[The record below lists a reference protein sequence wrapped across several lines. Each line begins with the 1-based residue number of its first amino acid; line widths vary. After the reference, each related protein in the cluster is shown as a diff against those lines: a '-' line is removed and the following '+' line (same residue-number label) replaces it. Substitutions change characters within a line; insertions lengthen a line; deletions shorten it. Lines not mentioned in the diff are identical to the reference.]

1 MRLRE
6 LRRSDLLEL
15 NAWRND
21 RDVVAGLG
29 SHFAFIGP
37 EVDEAW
43 FNAYLASRPS
53 NIRLAIVDDEPG
65 AAETLIGCIYLLDI
79 SWISRSG
86 ELALMIGR
94 KDYWN
99 RGVGSRATAA
109 MLEHAFMDLG
119 LHRVWLRVNVDNAPA
134 RRVYSR
140 AGFRVEGTLQQAS
153 FKEGKYTDVHL
164 MAILAS
170 EYAQKRQGPAG

>member
-6 LRRSDLLEL
+6 LRRSDLIEL

-21 RDVVAGLG
+21 REIVAGLG

-37 EVDEAW
+37 EVDDAW
-43 FNAYLASRPS
+43 FNAYLSSRQS
-53 NIRLAIVDDEPG
+53 NVRLAIVEDQPEI
-65 AAETLIGCIYLLDI
+65 LIGCIYLLDI
-79 SWISRSG
+79 SWITRSG

-94 KDYWN
+94 KDYWG
-99 RGVGSRATAA
+99 RGIGSSATTA
-109 MLEHAFMDLG
+109 MLDHAFLDLG

-134 RRVYSR
+134 KRVYAR
-140 AGFRVEGTLQQAS
+140 AGFRVEGTLREAC
-153 FKEGKYTDVHL
+153 FKEGRFVDVDV

-170 EYAQKRQGPAG
+170 EHERKRQSSPT